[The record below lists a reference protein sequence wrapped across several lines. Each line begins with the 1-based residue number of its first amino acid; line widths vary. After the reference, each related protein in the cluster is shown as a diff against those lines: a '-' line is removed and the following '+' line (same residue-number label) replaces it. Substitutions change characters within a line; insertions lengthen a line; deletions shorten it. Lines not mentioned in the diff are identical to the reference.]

1 MKLFVFAFSVCLTL
15 SLKAQLLIGLTATT
29 SETLRP
35 KDVNGYTNPK
45 NTIEVNENIKV
56 ISVLNQSGLI
66 RYMISHN
73 GEEQFLTPADISK
86 LRFLNDGEVAS
97 QWKYLNLIYGVYQN
111 ASENGGQYQLR
122 KNLENEALQFQYSFL
137 KDEYIFN
144 DSYLEN
150 YLQSIVNQLFSSEF
164 LVNKR
169 QGELVVKVLD
179 DNVPNA
185 YMTANGTMYMHTG
198 LLAVLQNEE
207 ELKAVILHELAHF
220 ILDHSVVNY
229 NKLKKD
235 EARLAFWSGLAT
247 SMAAISEVYMASNH
261 EVYLG
266 GSLTYAVA
274 LGSIIRSEN
283 LLEKL
288 GNKYSLEQEM
298 EADIC
303 ANSLLPF
310 YNINPKALLS
320 AFNRIKNYHINNGD
334 FSAIEEWGSHPSLQY
349 RINQIEK
356 SAFTLPEETSYQR
369 RVSLAVVQTAY
380 LEFYFNHFT
389 SCITMLNR
397 NIQNGCAD
405 ERDYVLAAMAL
416 SRVSDYAFA
425 DSLSLQYLLTAEKL
439 NVNPSAE
446 IYKQKALTL
455 LRLRRPEE
463 AIEEIKRYIQVI
475 EDAEEQAWGRNLI
488 LRAPLITQ

>member
-1 MKLFVFAFSVCLTL
+1 MKDYLLILAYLTAFC
-15 SLKAQLLIGLTATT
+15 LKAQINVGLTATT

-35 KDVNGYTNPK
+35 KDANGYTNPK
-45 NTIEVNENIKV
+45 NTIEVNENIR
-56 ISVLNQSGLI
+56 VLSIQNQSGLI

-73 GEEQFLTPADISK
+73 GEEQFLTALDISK
-86 LRFLNDGEVAS
+86 LRFLNDGEVSS
-97 QWKYLNLIYGVYQN
+97 QWKYLNLIYGAYEN
-111 ASENGGQYQLR
+111 AAKNGGQYELR
-122 KNLENEALQFQYSFL
+122 KGLENEALQFQYSFL
-137 KDEYIFN
+137 KNDYIFH

-150 YLQSIVNQLFSSEF
+150 YLQSIVNQLFSPEF

-169 QGELVVKVLD
+169 QGELMVKVLD

-185 YMTANGTMYMHTG
+185 YMTANGTMYIHTG
-198 LLAVLQNEE
+198 LLSVLQNEE

-235 EARLAFWSGLAT
+235 EARLAFWSGVAT
-247 SMAAISEVYMASNH
+247 SIAAISEVYMASNH
-261 EVYLG
+261 DVYFG

-288 GNKYSLEQEM
+288 GNTYSLEQEM

-310 YNINPKALLS
+310 YNVNPKALLS

-334 FSAIEEWGSHPSLQY
+334 FGAIEEWGTHPSLQY

-356 SAFTLPEETSYQR
+356 SAYTLPEETSYQR
-369 RVSLAVVQTAY
+369 KVALAVIQTAY
-380 LEFYFNHFT
+380 LEFYYNHFT

-425 DSLSLQYLLTAEKL
+425 DSLSLQYLVTAEKL
-439 NVNPSAE
+439 NVNPTAE

-455 LRLRRPEE
+455 LRMRRAEE
-463 AIEEIKRYIQVI
+463 AIEEVKRYIEVI